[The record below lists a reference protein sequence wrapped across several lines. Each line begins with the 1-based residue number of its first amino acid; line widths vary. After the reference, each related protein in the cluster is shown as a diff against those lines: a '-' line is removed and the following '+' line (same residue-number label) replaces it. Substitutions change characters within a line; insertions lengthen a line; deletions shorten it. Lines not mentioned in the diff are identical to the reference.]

1 MKTFSSLLEKLL
13 FTPSR
18 NRKKSALKE
27 YIANTPDPDRG
38 YALAAITGDFKV
50 KNITASFYHQLIK
63 DQVDYELFK
72 MSYDYVGDLAETISL
87 IWPRRSIKKNQE
99 ELSLHTFVKLIN
111 ETSKSKQKE
120 IIFDI
125 MNKSNANERWSII
138 KLTTGGFRIGVSAK
152 LVKLALA
159 EYGNKEIEDIERIWH
174 GLSYPY
180 LNLFEWLENKSF
192 KPKIKFSDMF
202 HPMMLAHPINE
213 EKDFNNLKPSDFVA
227 ELKWDGIRVQLVL
240 DNENKKVYSRTGD
253 EISQSFPDI
262 AVNING
268 NAVLDGELLVGRNFE
283 ALPFNFLQKRL
294 NRKIPSKKI
303 INEIPAFVKLY
314 DILFENGNDLRDL
327 PLSKRRNILSNWL
340 KLNTSKRLDISEIIY
355 FRNWNDLR
363 QIKIES
369 TEKFNQEGLM
379 IKSKKSVYLSGRP
392 RGLWFKWKKNP
403 LFLDTILMYA
413 QRGHGKR
420 SSYYSDFTFGVLNN
434 NEIVPIGKAYFGFT
448 DKELK
453 QLDNWVRKNTIKR
466 YGPVREVK
474 KELVLEIAFDSIN
487 ESKRHKSGLALRFPR
502 IHRIRWDKPTNETDY
517 LKDIKKALF
526 PSS

>member
-87 IWPRRSIKKNQE
+87 IWPRRSVKKNQE
-99 ELSLHTFVKLIN
+99 ELSLHTFIKLIN

-159 EYGNKEIEDIERIWH
+159 DYGNKEIEDIERIWH

-180 LNLFEWLENKSF
+180 LNLFKWLENKSL

-213 EKDFNNLKPSDFVA
+213 EKDFSNLKPRDFVA

-262 AVNING
+262 AGNING

-327 PLSKRRNILSNWL
+327 PLRKRRYILSNWL
-340 KLNTSKRLDISEIIY
+340 KLNPSKRLDISKIID
-355 FRNWNDLR
+355 FKDWNDLG
-363 QIKIES
+363 QIKKES

-379 IKSKKSVYLSGRP
+379 IKSKNSLYLSGRP

-434 NEIVPIGKAYFGFT
+434 IEIVPIGKAYFGFT

-466 YGPVREVK
+466 FGPVREVK

-502 IHRIRWDKPTNETDY
+502 IHRIRWDKPTNETDH
-517 LKDIKKALF
+517 LQDIKKNYLN
-526 PSS
+526 

>member
-50 KNITASFYHQLIK
+50 KNITASFYHELIK

-87 IWPRRSIKKNQE
+87 IWPIKSVKIQD
-99 ELSLHTFVKLIN
+99 ELSLHAFINLIN
-111 ETSKSKQKE
+111 ENSKSEQKK
-120 IIFDI
+120 IILDL

-159 EYGNKEIEDIERIWH
+159 EYGNKNIEDIERIWH

-213 EKDFNNLKPSDFVA
+213 EKDFNNLKPSDFFA

-240 DNENKKVYSRTGD
+240 DNKNKKVYSRTGD

-262 AVNING
+262 VSNING
-268 NAVLDGELLVGRNFE
+268 NAVLDGELLVGRKFE

-294 NRKIPSKKI
+294 NRKKPSKKI

-327 PLSKRRNILSNWL
+327 PLSERRYILSNWL
-340 KLNTSKRLDISEIIY
+340 KLNPSECLDISKIID
-355 FRNWNDLR
+355 FKDWNDLK

-379 IKSKKSVYLSGRP
+379 IKSKNSVYLSGRP

-420 SSYYSDFTFGVLNN
+420 SSYYSDFTFGVLNDN
-434 NEIVPIGKAYFGFT
+434 AIVPIGKAYFGFT
-448 DKELK
+448 NEELK
-453 QLDNWVRKNTIKR
+453 KLDNWVRKNTINR
-466 YGPVREVK
+466 FGPVREVK

-517 LKDIKKALF
+517 LKDIKKAF
-526 PSS
+526 F